1 MPVEFTI
8 RYDRAADAL
17 YIRIKDDRIV
27 ESDAVAP
34 GIIVDYNDKGEIV
47 GVEVLWASRRRIDL
61 ARAGSEGAGDP
72 GG

>member
-27 ESDAVAP
+27 ESDEVAP
-34 GIIVDYNDKGEIV
+34 GIIVDYNDKGK
-47 GVEVLWASRRRIDL
+47 L
-61 ARAGSEGAGDP
+61 
-72 GG
+72 